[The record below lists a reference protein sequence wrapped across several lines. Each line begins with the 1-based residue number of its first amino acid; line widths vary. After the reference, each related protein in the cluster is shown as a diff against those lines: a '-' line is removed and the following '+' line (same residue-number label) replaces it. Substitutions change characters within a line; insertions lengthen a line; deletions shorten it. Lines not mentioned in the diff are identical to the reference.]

1 MKTGALTSHGVSWL
15 KFEGV
20 TDKGI
25 GKFLRFLT
33 ARKPEESARLEHQ
46 PFWF

>member
-1 MKTGALTSHGVSWL
+1 MKTGALRSHGVSWL

-33 ARKPEESARLEHQ
+33 ARKPEEVSNA
-46 PFWF
+46 